1 MIHTGDISAT
11 TKGTIID
18 NLPLSDFEDEWIQ
31 VETEMHFTH
40 DGAFRI
46 KMTRISD
53 SKVLVDK
60 AFTNIDL
67 WRKGAISIRN
77 KFGIYRSFGRKMES
91 TDDRPT
97 NGIKDETL
105 QLADFKVYEKNTNP
119 KPESHD

>member
-1 MIHTGDISAT
+1 MITITPRCNSNGNNRRVQVIHTGDISAT

-91 TDDRPT
+91 TM
-97 NGIKDETL
+97 IVLLME
-105 QLADFKVYEKNTNP
+105 
-119 KPESHD
+119 